1 MTSRRSSQHLTARA
15 VNANICH
22 ACLPL
27 GRLRGSVTLEHGGPG
42 GRIHAESWKAAG
54 APSTAERGTD
64 TEHKCAVCGSVV
76 DAMYFDDDATGGRVK
91 VSCWQQRRRQSST
104 AAASS
109 SKTAAESARD
119 VAASTTAS
127 GSLASF
133 LDVQASFDA
142 EAALPPL
149 RLTRGALG
157 WVYKQGRKAKT
168 WKRRWAVIR
177 AACLVYYTD
186 ASCATLKGSVPLA
199 GARVAAVL
207 VTDAPRALGPR
218 EGFEVVHA
226 PSGRTLVAFPQLAE
240 QHASG
245 DPAAVR
251 DACRLWVAALEAS
264 IAEATG
270 ATGAEEAAAAA
281 EQRVLAR
288 QSSIEIGGE
297 AAEEDEA
304 SEDDGDGLSLD
315 GVSLAV
321 DDGAPPPPPP
331 PVARGGRHRRPPP
344 SRRRRSGRRR
354 RHRRRSGRRAWPP
367 PSPTHASPPP
377 RRTRPRSPRS
387 SPRPATRATPAA
399 AARRGAR
406 PRGPREGGVER
417 GVQHLNLRRS
427 SCDFCLIAPGAG
439 ERRDLPNALTG
450 VRHPNPGLGI
460 QTQG

>member
-1 MTSRRSSQHLTARA
+1 MRA
-15 VNANICH
+15 S
-22 ACLPL
+22 LL

-54 APSTAERGTD
+54 APAAKAEHGTD
-64 TEHKCAVCGSVV
+64 AEHKCAVCGTVV

-109 SKTAAESARD
+109 SKTAAESAPD

-127 GSLASF
+127 GSRASF

-199 GARVAAVL
+199 GARAAAVL
-207 VTDAPRALGPR
+207 ITDAPRALGPR

-304 SEDDGDGLSLD
+304 SDDGDGDGLSLD

-331 PVARGGRHRRPPP
+331 PPVPPRRPPP
-344 SRRRRSGRRR
+344 APAAVAPAAERAAAAASAAVWAASLAAAVADARLAAAASHEAALAALVASARDARDAGRRR
-354 RHRRRSGRRAWPP
+354 L
-367 PSPTHASPPP
+367 
-377 RRTRPRSPRS
+377 
-387 SPRPATRATPAA
+387 A
-399 AARRGAR
+399 AARALEG
-406 PRGPREGGVER
+406 RERAET
-417 GVQHLNLRRS
+417 
-427 SCDFCLIAPGAG
+427 G
-439 ERRDLPNALTG
+439 EEYS
-450 VRHPNPGLGI
+450 I
-460 QTQG
+460 

>member
-1 MTSRRSSQHLTARA
+1 MRA
-15 VNANICH
+15 S
-22 ACLPL
+22 LM

-54 APSTAERGTD
+54 APAAERGTD
-64 TEHKCAVCGSVV
+64 TEHKCAVCGTAV

-109 SKTAAESARD
+109 SKTAADSASD

-331 PVARGGRHRRPPP
+331 PVPPRPPP
-344 SRRRRSGRRR
+344 LAPAAVAAAAERAAVAASAAVWAASLAAAIADARLAAAASHEAALAALVASARDARDAGRRR
-354 RHRRRSGRRAWPP
+354 L
-367 PSPTHASPPP
+367 
-377 RRTRPRSPRS
+377 
-387 SPRPATRATPAA
+387 A
-399 AARRGAR
+399 AARALEG
-406 PRGPREGGVER
+406 RERAET
-417 GVQHLNLRRS
+417 
-427 SCDFCLIAPGAG
+427 G
-439 ERRDLPNALTG
+439 EEYS
-450 VRHPNPGLGI
+450 I
-460 QTQG
+460 

>member
-1 MTSRRSSQHLTARA
+1 M
-15 VNANICH
+15 
-22 ACLPL
+22 
-27 GRLRGSVTLEHGGPG
+27 
-42 GRIHAESWKAAG
+42 
-54 APSTAERGTD
+54 
-64 TEHKCAVCGSVV
+64 
-76 DAMYFDDDATGGRVK
+76 
-91 VSCWQQRRRQSST
+91 
-104 AAASS
+104 
-109 SKTAAESARD
+109 
-119 VAASTTAS
+119 
-127 GSLASF
+127 
-133 LDVQASFDA
+133 QASFDA

-321 DDGAPPPPPP
+321 DDGAAAAAAAAGGTAAAATGARRRRGGGGAGGGGGIGGGLGGEPGRRRRRRAPRRRRA
-331 PVARGGRHRRPPP
+331 ARGRARRARRLGPRRARRRPPP
-344 SRRRRSGRRR
+344 
-354 RHRRRSGRRAWPP
+354 P
-367 PSPTHASPPP
+367 
-377 RRTRPRSPRS
+377 
-387 SPRPATRATPAA
+387 
-399 AARRGAR
+399 RRGAR
-406 PRGPREGGVER
+406 DLEGRERAV
-417 GVQHLNLRRS
+417 S
-427 SCDFCLIAPGAG
+427 SEEYSI
-439 ERRDLPNALTG
+439 
-450 VRHPNPGLGI
+450 
-460 QTQG
+460 

>member
-1 MTSRRSSQHLTARA
+1 MRA
-15 VNANICH
+15 S
-22 ACLPL
+22 LL

-54 APSTAERGTD
+54 APAAEAAHGTD
-64 TEHKCAVCGSVV
+64 AEHKCAVCGTVV

-109 SKTAAESARD
+109 SKTAADSARD

-168 WKRRWAVIR
+168 WKRRWAVVR

-207 VTDAPRALGPR
+207 ITDAPRALGPR

-331 PVARGGRHRRPPP
+331 PVPPRPPP
-344 SRRRRSGRRR
+344 PAPATVAAAAERAAAAASAAVWAASLAAAVADARLAAAASHEAALAALVASARDARDAGRRR
-354 RHRRRSGRRAWPP
+354 L
-367 PSPTHASPPP
+367 
-377 RRTRPRSPRS
+377 
-387 SPRPATRATPAA
+387 A
-399 AARRGAR
+399 AARALEG
-406 PRGPREGGVER
+406 RERAV
-417 GVQHLNLRRS
+417 S
-427 SCDFCLIAPGAG
+427 SEEYSI
-439 ERRDLPNALTG
+439 
-450 VRHPNPGLGI
+450 
-460 QTQG
+460 